1 MRILVT
7 GLKGGSG
14 KSTIAYSI
22 IKDFLKSGI
31 LIDLDYTLTLT
42 HLLKEGDFKIISIG
56 NKKINHRYFENI
68 YSKLLRNEDN
78 VIIDSSNPFN
88 EIIPIENKVYYKN
101 KGRSTINVIF
111 VTPPLFVQKTLEL
124 ANTYDRFITS
134 LSPADLRKILVVN
147 FALENDNFDVNEVQH
162 IIKIPFLKS
171 YMYKYYIPLGDIKW
185 LK

>member
-31 LIDLDYTLTLT
+31 VIDLDYTRTLT
-42 HLLKEGDFKIISIG
+42 NLLKEGEFKIISIG
-56 NKKINHRYFENI
+56 NSKIDNKYFEII

-88 EIIPIENKVYYKN
+88 KIIPIENKVYYEI
-101 KGRSTINVIF
+101 RRESTINVIF
-111 VTPPLFVQKTLEL
+111 VTPPLFIQKTLDL
-124 ANTYDRFITS
+124 AKTYDRFITS
-134 LSPADLRKILVVN
+134 LSPADLRKVLVVN
-147 FALENDNFDVNEVQH
+147 FAQENENFNVDEINYV
-162 IIKIPFLKS
+162 KIPFLKS
-171 YMYKYYIPLGDIKW
+171 YMYKYYLPLGDLKW